1 MAERVFVEKITGV
14 GFENPDIRQRRR
26 FGLEDARRYPLFTP
40 DVVKL
45 MEQLLSPEQQNEVA
59 VAVTVTAHKPV

>member
-14 GFENPDIRQRRR
+14 GFENPHIRQRRR